1 MQFCLVFY
9 RSLSLYYSYLYALPV
24 QPRGYSFR
32 GGVYNY
38 SAFIPCSSRSLRRRV
53 FSLERA
59 LTSLVSASILSD
71 WNFSWIIA
79 SSRARQRS
87 RMTKSEFDKYT
98 DSAVEFMDG
107 LFLVIIFISSHVFN
121 TMTR

>member
-1 MQFCLVFY
+1 MILDY
-9 RSLSLYYSYLYALPV
+9 
-24 QPRGYSFR
+24 
-32 GGVYNY
+32 Y

-79 SSRARQRS
+79 SSRVRQRS
-87 RMTKSEFDKYT
+87 RMTKSELDRYI

-107 LFLVIIFISSHVFN
+107 LSFVIILISSHVVVLKDFVRVLFN
-121 TMTR
+121 LNPMLFKELAKPDVFTGKSGELVV